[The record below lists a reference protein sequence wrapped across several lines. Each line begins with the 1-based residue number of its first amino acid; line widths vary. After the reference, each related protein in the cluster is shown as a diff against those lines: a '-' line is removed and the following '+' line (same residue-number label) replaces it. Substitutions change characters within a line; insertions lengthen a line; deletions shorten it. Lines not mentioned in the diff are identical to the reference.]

1 MLLYRLLLKI
11 PENPSEAIEIKQ
23 LSQILSSNLDSRLLQ
38 ISLIKVSIFSQKLRK
53 SAFSIETSDF
63 FLHDKKMR
71 YSSDILSEK
80 TVFFSNF
87 SDIEEMKEIR
97 LKLLLNDFL
106 LIEGPASSGKSALL
120 QHIFTNQ
127 EKILVYIDSTTDI
140 KSLIGAY
147 VSAEKIGE
155 FEFRNGPLTQAL
167 LKGITLILENF
178 QEANEEI
185 IVMLI
190 RLLEKNGLDLPNQQD
205 FLKKKAGFRIIA
217 VANFEVNHS
226 AFKREM
232 LINHVDFHQ
241 KNPLLFEK
249 ILNIAGFFYRKVCE
263 SPIYDKILRI
273 QQIFKENYEKIVKK
287 NSRYFQPNNVRKWL
301 NLFKRLDF
309 FMRKT
314 YGNEGILNGNLTEDF
329 RRIFLLEIIDIFF
342 SNDPELKTSLFLE
355 EIIIEIIVILQLES
369 QIPSISSYFSQY
381 SPQIELS
388 SQNALIGRLG
398 LFSREIFEK
407 SSEISRA
414 FSSNSSNSCNF
425 SPNAINIVYNSY
437 SSRLLEKIAVC
448 VFLAEPC
455 LLIGDTGCGKT
466 TMVQH
471 CAEIFQKKLWV
482 YNMNPNSDAI
492 DLIGGFKP
500 LDIKVLLKQLLSKYI
515 KRFEEIGN
523 MKANAKFLN
532 NLRELLMNKNY
543 ILLMQCLLESFA
555 PIKVKIMKK
564 FQDSAECEKMLKKW
578 EKFERKIENFLKNKE
593 KIDSNLAFHYV
604 EGSLITALKNGDFLL
619 IDEINLANNEVLQRI
634 LPILE
639 GESLL
644 LYDKGDIKTIKRHKD
659 FRIFACMNPGKD
671 IGKKELPDNIR
682 AKFTE
687 FFIEDITEKNDILVF
702 IERQIGHLFTKEI
715 CDKIVELFI
724 EFKGENEIRESGA
737 NKRLHVSLRNL
748 ARCLKYIVKNH
759 HIYGLERTL
768 YDALFLGFASSL
780 SQNGQEDFQKTLQEK
795 FAISPV
801 QYQGMLKK
809 PIITP
814 KEFTNHSGVIFF

>member
-1 MLLYRLLLKI
+1 MQHVFQ
-11 PENPSEAIEIKQ
+11 N
-23 LSQILSSNLDSRLLQ
+23 
-38 ISLIKVSIFSQKLRK
+38 QK
-53 SAFSIETSDF
+53 
-63 FLHDKKMR
+63 
-71 YSSDILSEK
+71 
-80 TVFFSNF
+80 
-87 SDIEEMKEIR
+87 
-97 LKLLLNDFL
+97 
-106 LIEGPASSGKSALL
+106 
-120 QHIFTNQ
+120 
-127 EKILVYIDSTTDI
+127 KILVYLDSMTDL

-167 LKGITLILENF
+167 MQGFTLILENF
-178 QEANEEI
+178 QEANDEI
-185 IVMLI
+185 IIMLI
-190 RLLEKNGLDLPNQQD
+190 KLMERKGLDLPNQQE

-217 VANFEVNHS
+217 VANFDANHS
-226 AFKREM
+226 GNKKEILM
-232 LINHVDFHQ
+232 NHVDFHA
-241 KNPLLFEK
+241 KKTLEFEK
-249 ILNIAGFFYRKVCE
+249 ILKIAGFFYRKVCE
-263 SPIYDKILRI
+263 SPIYEKLVRIHQIFSANLEKIL
-273 QQIFKENYEKIVKK
+273 KK
-287 NSRYFQPNNVRKWL
+287 STRFFLANNVRKWL

-314 YGNEGILNGNLTEDF
+314 YGEQGILNGNLTEDF
-329 RRIFLLEIIDIFF
+329 RRIILLEIHDIFF
-342 SNDPELKTSLFLE
+342 SNDPELKTVGFLQDILE
-355 EIIIEIIVILQLES
+355 ILQLDS
-369 QIPSISSYFSQY
+369 QIPSISSFFAQY

-398 LFSREIFEK
+398 LFSREVFEK

-414 FSSNSSNSCNF
+414 FSSNSAQNSRNSSNSV
-425 SPNAINIVYNSY
+425 NIVYNSY

-455 LLIGDTGCGKT
+455 LLVGDTGCGKT

-500 LDIKVLLKQLLSKYI
+500 LDIKVLLKKLLSKYI

-523 MKANAKFLN
+523 MKANAKFLD
-532 NLRELLMNKNY
+532 NLRGLLMNKNY

-555 PIKVKIMKK
+555 PIKTKIMKRFK
-564 FQDSAECEKMLKKW
+564 DSEEMLEKMLKKW

-682 AKFTE
+682 DKFTE
-687 FFIEDITEKNDILVF
+687 CFIEDIHEKSDIFCF
-702 IERQIGHLFTKEI
+702 IERQVGNLFTKEI
-715 CDKIVELFI
+715 CDKIVDLFI
-724 EFKGENEIRESGA
+724 EFKGENEMRESGA

-748 ARCLKYIVKNH
+748 ARCLNYIVKNH

-780 SQNGQEDFQKTLQEK
+780 SQTAQEAFQRTLQEK
-795 FAISPV
+795 FAISPL

-809 PIITP
+809 PLITP
-814 KEFTNHSGVIFF
+814 KEFINHSGVFSAFFL